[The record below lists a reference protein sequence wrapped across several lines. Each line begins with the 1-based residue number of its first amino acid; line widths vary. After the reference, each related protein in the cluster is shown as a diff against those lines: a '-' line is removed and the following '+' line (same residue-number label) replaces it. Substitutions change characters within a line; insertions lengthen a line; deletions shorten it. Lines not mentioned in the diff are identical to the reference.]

1 MIYFCRGF
9 SCCPYYRGVRDVEV
23 FARPELTLLGSSPC
37 HQVTCVPA
45 LGSVYKFSRAS
56 YRLHFLRSC
65 YQLLRLVTR
74 SHVFPR
80 LGTCTSFPALV
91 SSLIHAS
98 FPALVKP
105 VTTGLLYTFSPV
117 YHQLHVF
124 LYSVTYHTFSAVFNG

>member
-9 SCCPYYRGVRDVEV
+9 SCCPYYRGVRNVEV
-23 FARPELTLLGSSPC
+23 FARRELTFLGSSPC

-45 LGSVYKFSRAS
+45 LRSVYKFSRAR

-91 SSLIHAS
+91 SSYMQV
-98 FPALVKP
+98 FPP
-105 VTTGLLYTFSPV
+105 LLNRLRPV
-117 YHQLHVF
+117 YVARFPLF
-124 LYSVTYHTFSAVFNG
+124 ITNCMFSCIR